1 METSKTSTGEQL
13 NDLTLFAVAT
23 PANPLA
29 PQANDEEPTTH
40 DTYGH
45 GLEQPLANYNP
56 TTQFWRT
63 SEDISLW
70 GDYKS
75 LEKLPKS
82 GMTRNGVL
90 YLQPEW
96 VRPTDETELSLW
108 PTPTAHP
115 DNSNLKGKFK
125 NPTLGDAVRMWPTP
139 TTQETEHPKAEITQT
154 GRRKA
159 KNGKTSH
166 SLGLADAVQKWP
178 TPQANDAKNPYARIR
193 EFSQAT
199 MLGEAVL
206 NADPTAIGGKLNPT
220 WVEWLM
226 GFPTGWTDLE
236 D

>member
-1 METSKTSTGEQL
+1 
-13 NDLTLFAVAT
+13 
-23 PANPLA
+23 
-29 PQANDEEPTTH
+29 
-40 DTYGH
+40 
-45 GLEQPLANYNP
+45 
-56 TTQFWRT
+56 
-63 SEDISLW
+63 
-70 GDYKS
+70 
-75 LEKLPKS
+75 
-82 GMTRNGVL
+82 MTRNGAL

-139 TTQETEHPKAEITQT
+139 TTQETEHSDAEITET